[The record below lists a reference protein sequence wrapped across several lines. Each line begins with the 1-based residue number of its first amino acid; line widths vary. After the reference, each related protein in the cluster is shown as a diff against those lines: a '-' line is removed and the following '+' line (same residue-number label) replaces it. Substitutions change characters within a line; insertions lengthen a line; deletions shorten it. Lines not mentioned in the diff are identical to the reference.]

1 VRCRRQGSSEVTRL
15 CAFTHDNVKGVT
27 SPVGGANL
35 PRLLADLSALTVLV
49 VDDHADSRDL
59 LREVLQSCGASVL
72 EADNVRTAQEYVKT
86 LKVNLIVTDL
96 ALPGVDGAAFLKWL
110 REQPADG
117 GGALPAIA
125 VTAYHERYPP
135 TEVTGWAAYFQKP
148 LKVDEFV
155 RTIVS
160 IFRRPGA
167 DR

>member
-1 VRCRRQGSSEVTRL
+1 
-15 CAFTHDNVKGVT
+15 
-27 SPVGGANL
+27 
-35 PRLLADLSALTVLV
+35 
-49 VDDHADSRDL
+49 VDDHTDSRDF
-59 LREVLQSCGASVL
+59 LREVLQSCGAAVL
-72 EADNVRTAQEYVKT
+72 EADNVRTAQEYVNTVK
-86 LKVNLIVTDL
+86 LDLIVTDL
-96 ALPGVDGAAFLKWL
+96 ALPDADGASFLKWL
-110 REQPADG
+110 RERPGDK